1 MILKDESLIGS
12 VVIGVEFGR
21 DDHGL
26 IPVIAIGRGLEPLD
40 ALQENTVFATKSLPQ
55 SEFLVNFN

>member
-26 IPVIAIGRGLEPLD
+26 IPVIAIGRRLEPLD
-40 ALQENTVFATKSLPQ
+40 ARTNLLTRLNWW
-55 SEFLVNFN
+55 